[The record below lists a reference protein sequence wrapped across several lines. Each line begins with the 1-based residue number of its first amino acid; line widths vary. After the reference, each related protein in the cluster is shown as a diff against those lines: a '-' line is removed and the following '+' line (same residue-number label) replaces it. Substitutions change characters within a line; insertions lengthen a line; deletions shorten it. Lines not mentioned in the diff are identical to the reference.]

1 MTITNSQIV
10 GLYLV
15 TLGVFALGI
24 VIGFLVGKSN
34 REKP

>member
-10 GLYLV
+10 VLYLV

-24 VIGFLVGKSN
+24 VIGFLAGKSN
-34 REKP
+34 REKL